1 MPFKI
6 IRNDIT
12 RVKADAIVNTANIH
26 PVVGGG
32 TDTAIYN
39 AAGKEKLF
47 AARELI
53 GDIEPG
59 QARETA
65 AYNLNAKFI
74 IHTVCVPWNGG
85 NSNELNILADCYRN
99 SLKLALELN
108 CKSIAFP
115 LIGTGVFGIPYD
127 KALNIAR
134 SVSKEFLK
142 ETESNMKIIL
152 VVFDQESYES
162 STQISKKIQQYIDDN
177 YVENAEV
184 DEYGYTLEERREIN
198 MIQIR
203 RKRALM
209 ELQYTRNMP
218 LQHGATYE
226 QLRDDSMSFVE
237 KMFKYAD
244 EKGMKYAALYGGT
257 AGGYF
262 SKSILSDMNN
272 NFEFKPGK
280 NVCIIICLTLK
291 LNMDETLDMLG
302 RAGYTLSRCIKE
314 DLYIKSCI
322 QNKRYDVPAISRDMK
337 SKGYNPLLRDLK

>member
-127 KALNIAR
+127 KALNIANINI
-134 SVSKEFLK
+134 
-142 ETESNMKIIL
+142 NMPIRTILEEGIIDEKVCGVVINPFGDFMPLPKDILKIIL
-152 VVFDQESYES
+152 D
-162 STQISKKIQQYIDDN
+162 
-177 YVENAEV
+177 
-184 DEYGYTLEERREIN
+184 
-198 MIQIR
+198 
-203 RKRALM
+203 
-209 ELQYTRNMP
+209 
-218 LQHGATYE
+218 
-226 QLRDDSMSFVE
+226 
-237 KMFKYAD
+237 
-244 EKGMKYAALYGGT
+244 
-257 AGGYF
+257 
-262 SKSILSDMNN
+262 
-272 NFEFKPGK
+272 
-280 NVCIIICLTLK
+280 
-291 LNMDETLDMLG
+291 
-302 RAGYTLSRCIKE
+302 IKE
-314 DLYIKSCI
+314 GK
-322 QNKRYDVPAISRDMK
+322 
-337 SKGYNPLLRDLK
+337 